1 MSRVFSFLFPLLT
14 LFFYAGSGWAS
25 PSVRFLTAG
34 DLFLK
39 LTSQRL
45 EEQLA
50 GQHYLMGVL
59 DGLTLAKDPR
69 LCVRTEIQI
78 NEVVALVRLQL
89 VSRPDIHRFNA
100 ASVVRE
106 TLATEFPCT

>member
-1 MSRVFSFLFPLLT
+1 MLQPIFLVGALVLGQLSLPVF
-14 LFFYAGSGWAS
+14 AQ
-25 PSVRFLTAG
+25 SVRFVTAG

-39 LTSQRL
+39 LTSPRL

-50 GQHYLMGVL
+50 GQHYVMGVL

-78 NEVVALVRLQL
+78 NEVVTLVRGQL
-89 VSRPDIHRFNA
+89 NTRPDVHRYNA
-100 ASVVRE
+100 ASVIRE

>member
-1 MSRVFSFLFPLLT
+1 MVRISSLIFVLSFFLLP
-14 LFFYAGSGWAS
+14 ASAGWAS
-25 PSVRFLTAG
+25 SSVRFLTAG

-39 LTSQRL
+39 LTSQHL

-69 LCVRTEIQI
+69 LCVRTAIQL
-78 NEVVALVRLQL
+78 NEVVTLVRAQL
-89 VSRPDIHRFNA
+89 TSRPDIHRFNA
-100 ASVVRE
+100 ASVIRGGQDH
-106 TLATEFPCT
+106 TGANR

>member
-1 MSRVFSFLFPLLT
+1 MLQPIFFVVALVLWQLSLPVF
-14 LFFYAGSGWAS
+14 AQ
-25 PSVRFLTAG
+25 SVRFVTAG

-39 LTSQRL
+39 LTSPRL

-50 GQHYLMGVL
+50 GQHYVMCVL

-78 NEVVALVRLQL
+78 NEVVTLVRGQL
-89 VSRPDIHRFNA
+89 NTRPDVHRYNS
-100 ASVVRE
+100 ASVIRE

>member
-1 MSRVFSFLFPLLT
+1 MARIAPFIFPLI
-14 LFFYAGSGWAS
+14 FFLLSTGGVWAGS
-25 PSVRFLTAG
+25 SVRFLTAG

-59 DGLTLAKDPR
+59 DGLTLAKDTR

-78 NEVVALVRLQL
+78 NEVVALVRAQL
-89 VSRPDIHRFNA
+89 TSRPDIHRFNA